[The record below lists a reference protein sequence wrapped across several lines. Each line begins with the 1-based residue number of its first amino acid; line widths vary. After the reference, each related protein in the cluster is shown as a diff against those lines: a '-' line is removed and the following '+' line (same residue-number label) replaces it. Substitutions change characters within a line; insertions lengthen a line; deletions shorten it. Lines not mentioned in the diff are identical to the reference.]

1 MQPGQ
6 HTMKIRQS
14 RITYLCIALKWI
26 LYIGL
31 FTCLCTSCA
40 QIVSLSGGPKDTTPP
55 ELIKMNVLDTGTNI
69 KPTQIQC
76 IFNENIT
83 RINSKPIYLNP
94 FINAPLLLQTDK
106 HTLTLEFPTDSLKE
120 QTTYQFDLSG
130 VIGDQNEKNGFQH
143 SPFRF
148 STGSWKDS
156 LKCTLQLH
164 QLALNTIKQP
174 LIAFYNSSEHLQKQ
188 IKTQPQ
194 YLFNGSKTKVQINAL
209 KPGNYNVF
217 VFDDYNQNRIY
228 DAADEPCGFLPQP
241 LKLVK
246 DTSLNIALFLPE
258 DRPVKIKFTRL
269 LSYDAALIVLSRK
282 TKVQILNNRAY
293 CPQAMSD
300 SLLCRFIIPKDTV
313 TVQLFFPET
322 GQRDSVVL
330 YRNLKST
337 ATEFVAN
344 AVSFLPATQTTPA
357 LFKIEFPACIQQH
370 SVNPIYYASLKD
382 SNLLKPVSNF
392 KWLNPVTATFNAMD
406 SVRYFKIDSAAFKS
420 YSGALHKSWRHN
432 VVYPIPEEGGN
443 LTLAFTSTRVNENQL
458 YELAHNTLLKSFYFK
473 PDLTTRTHAFKK
485 IPQGN
490 YTLYSISD
498 YNNDFQWTSGSI
510 EKHSIPETRTE
521 IKNNIRVQDA
531 WDTEIKLE

>member
-1 MQPGQ
+1 MQPGY

-14 RITYLCIALKWI
+14 RITYLCYALKWI

-31 FTCLCTSCA
+31 FTSLCTSCA
-40 QIVSLSGGPKDTTPP
+40 QIVSLSGGPKDNTPP
-55 ELIKMNVLDTGTNI
+55 ELIKMNVQDTGTNI
-69 KPTQIQC
+69 KPAKIQC
-76 IFNENIT
+76 VFNENIT

-94 FINAPLLLQTDK
+94 FINAPVFLQTDK

-130 VIGDQNEKNGFQH
+130 VIGDQNEKNSFQH

-174 LIAFYNSSEHLQKQ
+174 LIAFYNNSKHLQKQ
-188 IKTQPQ
+188 INTQPQ

-300 SLLCRFIIPKDTV
+300 SLLCRFSIPKDTL
-313 TVQLFFPET
+313 TLQLFFPET

-330 YRNLKST
+330 YRNLKSI
-337 ATEFVAN
+337 AKEFVAN
-344 AVSFLPATQTTPA
+344 AVSFLPATQTTTA

-370 SVNPIYYASLKD
+370 SVNAIYYASLKD
-382 SNLLKPVSNF
+382 SNLLKPVSNL
-392 KWLNPVTATFNAMD
+392 KWINPVTATFNAMD
-406 SVRYFKIDSAAFKS
+406 SVRFLKIDSAAFKS
-420 YSGALHKSWRHN
+420 YSGAPHKSWRHN

-443 LTLAFTSTRVNENQL
+443 LTIAFTITRVRENQL
-458 YELAHNTLLKSFYFK
+458 YELVHNTLLKSFYFK
-473 PDLTTRTHAFKK
+473 PDLTTRMHAFKK

-498 YNNDFQWTSGSI
+498 FNNDFQWTSGSI